1 MLGPGP
7 LFEFAVLNNLL
18 DSKRLLEMWVQTR
31 NQLVA
36 RGLTTALMPMVTKRL
51 NSIGIIGRIL

>member
-1 MLGPGP
+1 MFGPGP
-7 LFEFAVLNNLL
+7 LFELAVANQLL

-51 NSIGIIGRIL
+51 NSIGIIGRLL

>member
-1 MLGPGP
+1 MEL
-7 LFEFAVLNNLL
+7 AVANQLL
-18 DSKRLLEMWVQTR
+18 DSKRLLGLWVQTR

-51 NSIGIIGRIL
+51 NSIGIIGRLL